1 MTMDNEEAQ
10 INVVQNIPYQT
21 RVESTGDI
29 TGREFSTFEY
39 RDVGVSLNITPQI
52 NQERFVRLK
61 IEQEVSQVIQEEGA
75 SELRPKTLKRVAK
88 TTVIVKD
95 GHSIVIGGLI
105 GEPMN
110 QSTSMTPCLGNIT
123 GLGWLFKT
131 VSKKSEKT
139 NLYFFLT
146 PHIVENPAEATKI
159 YLEKQEELERAK
171 DISNEGVIKMYER
184 GEFKKPLKGALK
196 DSDDVHLSNLGY
208 QHLQAKEYQKAK
220 EYFEKALKIN
230 PDNPYAILNMGV
242 VYEVE
247 GNRDQA
253 IKMYKKVIT
262 LNPDDKAA
270 STTDPEKKG
279 HALTDIA
286 RDNMERLQKEGK

>member
-1 MTMDNEEAQ
+1 MDNEEAQ

-88 TTVIVKD
+88 TTVTVKD

-196 DSDDVHLSNLGY
+196 GSDDVHLSNLGY

-247 GNRDQA
+247 GKRDQA